1 MLKYRDQ
8 AEGLRRIMAKSAPR
22 IISLLSVA
30 GTTTHPCLT
39 NLAASLVSPSQRI
52 LLIQARNRSAD
63 SPSLQA
69 VADHQATLSMAIQ
82 RHPLG
87 FDVTGLIENN
97 PITPALSGNLKQAL
111 DSIVSHLADNY
122 DTVMIEALL
131 DTHDELLLPLMAQHA
146 LVLHLPRSERAIK
159 AAYSAIKR
167 ICLRYGQQPVSVL
180 VEGANP
186 AQGQQYF
193 MRLNQVCQQFLGVSL
208 QFLGAIPED
217 DALQQSN
224 RLGRSVLDAFPKAQ
238 ATLAF
243 KAIAKRLDKHQT
255 GTTSLAVA

>member
-8 AEGLRRIMAKSAPR
+8 ADGLRRIMAKSAPR
-22 IISLLSVA
+22 FISLLSVA
-30 GTTTHPCLT
+30 GTTTHTCLT
-39 NLAASLVSPSQRI
+39 NLAASLVSPTQRV
-52 LLIQARNRSAD
+52 LLIQARNSIAD
-63 SPSLQA
+63 TPSLKA
-69 VADHQATLSMAIQ
+69 VAAQQATLSMAIQ

-87 FDVTGLIENN
+87 FDVAGLIENN
-97 PITPALSGNLKQAL
+97 PITPALSVDLKQSL
-111 DSIVSHLADNY
+111 NGIVNHLADNY

-131 DTHDELLLPLMAQHA
+131 DTHDELLLPQMAQHA
-146 LVLHLPRSERAIK
+146 LVLHLPRSESAIK
-159 AAYSAIKR
+159 AAYSHIKR
-167 ICLRYGQQPVSVL
+167 LCQLYGQQPMSVL
-180 VEGANP
+180 VDGADA

-208 QFLGAIPED
+208 QFLGSIPED
-217 DALQQSN
+217 DALQQST
-224 RLGRSVLDAFPKAQ
+224 RLGRSVLDAFPRAQ